1 MKIYFNKYIFDR
13 LGNPIH
19 CDCHARP
26 LKRWLKTQ
34 THFPAEWSDVICQS
48 PHYLASKP
56 LSEVTEDLMSC
67 NERDI
72 QEKPELDI
80 TPDVKYRSID

>member
-1 MKIYFNKYIFDR
+1 M
-13 LGNPIH
+13 LGNPMH

-34 THFPAEWSDVICQS
+34 TQLPTEWSNVTCES
-48 PHYLASKP
+48 PNYLANKRI
-56 LSEVTEDLMSC
+56 SETTEELMSC
-67 NERDI
+67 DERDI

-80 TPDVKYRSID
+80 TPDVKYRSIE